1 MIKFERGINTK
12 PANSICEAKA
22 ETHPLR
28 PMSNVFCISSN
39 MSLETSL
46 WQHRSQKC
54 SEIGVVIRG
63 FKTAWWCSENI
74 FRLSWSW
81 SEQILLIIISTLF
94 QSCLFLTSMPWC
106 AYCFIQHCLTLPLI
120 QLWLCLNWQICS
132 LGLCFLLHLCCWLW
146 SVSCHI
152 ALHLG
157 QACSIP
163 TQSCLC
169 VCVFACVFN
178 HVGRV
183 CLSVAACNPAWSY
196 RHVSF
201 WQILPE
207 NSPHPGK
214 NPVGQFP
221 TDIFSGSIPSPGKF
235 PRKSP
240 EWRVTAHTIVVILL
254 CCSHLLAS

>member
-1 MIKFERGINTK
+1 MIKLERGINTK
-12 PANSICEAKA
+12 PSVKRRPR
-22 ETHPLR
+22 HPLR
-28 PMSNVFCISSN
+28 P
-39 MSLETSL
+39 TSDVL
-46 WQHRSQKC
+46 F
-54 SEIGVVIRG
+54 IRTVLMNDVLMM
-63 FKTAWWCSENI
+63 FWEHHKAVLI
-74 FRLSWSW
+74 QL
-81 SEQILLIIISTLF
+81 QIPLIIISTLF